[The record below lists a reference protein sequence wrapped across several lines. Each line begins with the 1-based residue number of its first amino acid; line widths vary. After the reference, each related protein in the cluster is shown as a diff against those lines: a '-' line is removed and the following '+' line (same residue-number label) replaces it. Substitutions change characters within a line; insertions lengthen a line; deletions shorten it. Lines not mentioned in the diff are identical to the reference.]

1 MVDTKGFS
9 VYPNPTNDVVNIVF
23 ERSAN
28 TNSRVELLSMT
39 GQVMISQVIPNGTV
53 NLTLS
58 VANYPNGAYFLRV
71 VDASQRL
78 AVQKITIMH

>member
-39 GQVMISQVIPNGTV
+39 GQVLQYQEVGAGNSSLVLPVQQLPNGCY
-53 NLTLS
+53 LI
-58 VANYPNGAYFLRV
+58 RV
-71 VDASQRL
+71 SSAGQPATFR
-78 AVQKITIMH
+78 KINIVH